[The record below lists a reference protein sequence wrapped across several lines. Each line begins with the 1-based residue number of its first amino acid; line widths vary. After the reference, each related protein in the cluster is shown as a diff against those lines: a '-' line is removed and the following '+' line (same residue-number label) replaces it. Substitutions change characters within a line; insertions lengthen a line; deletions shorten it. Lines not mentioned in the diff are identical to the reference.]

1 MPGRITR
8 ERINIISDKVR
19 NFVAR
24 GYVNAKHHLGK
35 MDRTVQTAKR
45 IFETTAPLL
54 EAYHPESRTITRDI
68 KTNINRYDNFRKLAT
83 ETDKSFGQL
92 FA

>member
-1 MPGRITR
+1 MLGRVTR
-8 ERINIISDKVR
+8 ERINNISDKVR

-24 GYVNAKHHLGK
+24 GYVNAKHTLGK

-54 EAYHPESRTITRDI
+54 EAYHPETRSITRDI

-83 ETDKSFGQL
+83 ETDKTVGHL